1 MKVDILAFGAHPD
14 DVELGCGGSIAL
26 SVKLGKIA
34 AIIDLTRGELSTR
47 GNIET
52 RQREAK
58 RAADILGV
66 SFRKN
71 MNFRDGFF
79 INDEIHQLKI
89 IRLIREYKPDVVLC
103 SAVTDRHIDH
113 QKSSNLISD
122 SCFLSGLKKIKTK
135 STNGYNQLCWRP
147 NKIYHYIQWN
157 DLKPDFVVD
166 ISSTLNLKMKSIV
179 EYKSQ
184 FYNPKITKDN
194 TPISSKNF
202 TEIVRY
208 RALNLGRLV
217 GVDAAEGFNVERVP
231 SIKSFDDL
239 Y

>member
-1 MKVDILAFGAHPD
+1 MKVDILAIGAHPD

>member
-26 SVKLGKIA
+26 SVKQGKSVVIV
-34 AIIDLTRGELSTR
+34 DLTKGELSTR
-47 GNIET
+47 GDVET
-52 RQREAK
+52 REKEAK
-58 RAADILGV
+58 RASDLLGV
-66 SFRKN
+66 SSRIN

-79 INDEIHQLKI
+79 VNDEIHQIKM
-89 IRLIREYKPDVVLC
+89 IRLIREYKPEIVLC
-103 SAVTDRHIDH
+103 SALSDRHIDH
-113 QKSSNLISD
+113 QKSSKLISD

-135 STNGYNQLCWRP
+135 TSNGINQLNWRP

-157 DLKPDFVVD
+157 ELKPDFVVD
-166 ISSTLNLKMKSIV
+166 ISSTLNLKMKSV
-179 EYKSQ
+179 MEYKSQ
-184 FYNPKITKDN
+184 FYNPKIVKDN

-202 TEIVRY
+202 IEIIRY

-217 GVDAAEGFNVERVP
+217 GVEAAEGFNVERFP

-239 Y
+239 N